1 MKNFKLNLKKKLNRK
16 GFTLAEL
23 LVVVAI
29 LGILVA
35 ISVPLFS
42 SRLEAAK
49 KSTDEAN
56 ARAAKA
62 VAAALM
68 MEDTALTGGDDGDH
82 GDHGVYYY
90 DAENGTLEDG
100 SAITAYSKSAVG
112 TQIEGVS
119 NVIQSEK
126 DILKVEIDRALST
139 ITLTWTAS
147 TKK

>member
-68 MEDTALTGGDDGDH
+68 MEDTALTGGVD

-119 NVIQSEK
+119 NAIQSEK
-126 DILKVEIDRALST
+126 DILKVGIDRALST

-147 TKK
+147 TKS

>member
-68 MEDTALTGGDDGDH
+68 MEDTALTGGTDG

-119 NVIQSEK
+119 NAIQSEK

>member
-119 NVIQSEK
+119 NAIQGEK

>member
-68 MEDTALTGGDDGDH
+68 MEDTALTGGGAD

>member
-1 MKNFKLNLKKKLNRK
+1 MKKFKLNLKKKLNRK

-68 MEDTALTGGDDGDH
+68 MEDTALTGGADD

-119 NVIQSEK
+119 NAIQSEK